1 MMRVGLP
8 ASQRKRAPS
17 PVGLR
22 RAHNFFLAKMESSLI
37 PCGAVDEGDD
47 RIDSRHGLVSGP
59 LWRCSIGQKGALLLQ
74 RAVERV
80 TMNLRAAADGRA
92 EWVGF
97 SRWLNNPNV
106 TASEMIRHSA
116 EALSERVAGL
126 HVLAIQD
133 TTELNYARHAGRVR
147 GLGPSGNGVDP
158 GLFVHPVL
166 AIDADSRALLG
177 LAGMRIWTRQ
187 GPASP
192 DYRRQPIEEKESY
205 RWIEGAASAKR
216 ALASAAMTTVIG
228 DRESDIYEEFDR
240 IPDVRTHL
248 LTRACRDRALEGG
261 GRLFGIA
268 ETWPARHHFELEVRA
283 QPGRAARTAKIALRF
298 GEVTVKRP
306 GNCSDPEAARQLTLR
321 LVEVKE
327 LDPAVEEPIHWRLL
341 TTHSVTTVA
350 QALQIVA
357 WYRQRWHIEQLFR
370 TSKSQGLNIESSQVE
385 AARALF
391 NLAAIAMIA
400 ATRIMQLVLA
410 RDGTVDRP
418 ATDVVAADQLP
429 MLDALQISLE
439 GKTAK
444 QKNPHARHSIA
455 WLAWIIAR
463 LGGWTGYVSERPPG
477 PITMRRGWH
486 RFEQM
491 AQGWNL
497 RNVCMP

>member
-1 MMRVGLP
+1 MHTN
-8 ASQRKRAPS
+8 S
-17 PVGLR
+17 
-22 RAHNFFLAKMESSLI
+22 LAKMESSLI
-37 PCGAVDEGDD
+37 PFSAAHKRDD
-47 RIDSRHGLVSGP
+47 RNDGRAGLVSRP
-59 LWRCSIGQKGALLLQ
+59 LWRCSAGEKGALLLQ

-97 SRWLNNPNV
+97 SRWLNNPSV
-106 TASEMIRHSA
+106 TAEEIAVHSA

-133 TTELNYARHAGRVR
+133 TTELNYAKHAGRVR
-147 GLGPSGNGVDP
+147 GLGPSGNGRDP

-166 AIDADSRALLG
+166 AIDAGSGALLG
-177 LAGMRIWTRQ
+177 LAGMQIWTRQ

-192 DYRRQPIEEKESY
+192 DYRQQPIEEKESY
-205 RWIEGAASAKR
+205 RWIKGAASAKS
-216 ALASAAMTTVIG
+216 ALAAAAMVTVIG

-240 IPDVRTHL
+240 IPGARTHL
-248 LTRACRDRALEGG
+248 LTRACRDRTLVGG
-261 GRLFGIA
+261 GRLFGIT
-268 ETWPARHHFELEVRA
+268 ESWPVRHRFKLEVRA
-283 QPGRAARTAKIALRF
+283 QPGRPARTANVALRF
-298 GEVTVKRP
+298 GEVTIKRP
-306 GNCSDPEAARQLTLR
+306 GNCSDSAAPPQLVLR
-321 LVEVKE
+321 LVEVRE
-327 LDPAVEEPIHWRLL
+327 LDPAVEKPIHWRLL
-341 TTHSVTTVA
+341 TTHEVTTVA
-350 QALQIVA
+350 QALQIVG
-357 WYRQRWHIEQLFR
+357 WYRQRWHVEQLFR
-370 TSKSQGLNIESSQVE
+370 TSKSQGLDIESSQVE
-385 AARALF
+385 AAEALF

-400 ATRIMQLVLA
+400 ATKIMQLVLA

-418 ATDVVAADQLP
+418 ATDVVAANQLP
-429 MLDALQISLE
+429 MLDVLQIKLE

-486 RFEQM
+486 RFQRM

-497 RNVCMP
+497 KNVCTP

>member
-1 MMRVGLP
+1 
-8 ASQRKRAPS
+8 
-17 PVGLR
+17 
-22 RAHNFFLAKMESSLI
+22 MESSLI
-37 PCGAVDEGDD
+37 PFRAVHKRGD
-47 RIDSRHGLVSGP
+47 RIDGRYGLVSRP
-59 LWRCSIGQKGALLLQ
+59 LWRCSAGQKGALLLR

-80 TMNLRAAADGRA
+80 TVNLRAAADGRS

-97 SRWLNNPNV
+97 SRWLNNPSV
-106 TASEMIRHSA
+106 TAEKIAVHSA

-133 TTELNYARHAGRVR
+133 TTELNYARHAGRIR
-147 GLGPSGNGVDP
+147 GLGPSGNGRDP

-166 AIDADSRALLG
+166 SIDADSGALLG
-177 LAGMRIWTRQ
+177 LAGLQIWTRQ
-187 GPASP
+187 GPASAN
-192 DYRRQPIEEKESY
+192 YRCQPIEEKESY
-205 RWIEGAASAKR
+205 RWIKGAESAKS
-216 ALASAAMTTVIG
+216 ALAAAAMVTVIG

-240 IPDVRTHL
+240 IPDARTHL
-248 LTRACRDRALEGG
+248 ITRACRDRALVGG
-261 GRLFGIA
+261 GRLFDIT
-268 ETWPARHHFELEVRA
+268 ETWPVQYRFKLEVRA
-283 QPGRAARTAKIALRF
+283 QPGRPARTTQVALRF
-298 GEVTVKRP
+298 GEVTIKRP
-306 GNCSDPEAARQLTLR
+306 GNCSDPAAPPQLVLR

-341 TTHSVTTVA
+341 TTHEVTTVA

-370 TSKSQGLNIESSQVE
+370 TSKSQGLDLESSQVE
-385 AARALF
+385 AAEALF

-400 ATRIMQLVLA
+400 ATKIMQLVLA

-429 MLDALQISLE
+429 MLEALQTRLE

-463 LGGWTGYVSERPPG
+463 LGGWTGYASERPPG

-497 RNVCMP
+497 RNVCTP